1 MATTAQFVSQ
11 PVLEITQIVSANTA
25 RDGTGTM
32 SLVCAGPTTTSGAGV
47 GKRINRVI
55 VQATGTTTAGM
66 VRFFVSN
73 DGSVNDRLITEKPIS
88 AITPSATIT
97 AYRSEVSELVGF
109 VLPGA
114 VSGSTS
120 GIWASTHNGET
131 FNIIVESGT
140 L

>member
-11 PVLEITQIVSANTA
+11 PTLEISQISTLNTA
-25 RDGTGTM
+25 RDGTGTI
-32 SLVCAGPTTTSGAGV
+32 SLVCAGPTTTSAAGI

-55 VQATGTTTAGM
+55 VQATGTTTPGM
-66 VRFFVSN
+66 VRFFISN
-73 DGSVNDRLITEKPIS
+73 DGSVTDRLITEKPIS
-88 AITPSATIT
+88 AITPSGTIA

-120 GIWASTHNGET
+120 GIWASTNNGET
-131 FNIIVESGT
+131 FNIIVESGI